1 MSKFNSTNT
10 IKTTNKSGHVA
21 YKMEDKEKLVTQV
34 LTSFLGEPKFYGDNS
49 NELAKTAEIVVKN
62 EPKFV
67 ANLARYARKEL
78 HFRSVSHFLTA
89 LIANCVESKP
99 YIKEVVA
106 DVVERPDD
114 ITEILSCYLK
124 VFGKPIPN
132 GLKKAL
138 AESLCKFNEYLI
150 SKYNGGNKE
159 LKFKDVL
166 RLIHPKP
173 KNEEQQELFN
183 KIINDTLPTA
193 VRWET
198 ELSQRGNKTEVW
210 EDLIENNKLG
220 YMAMLRNLRNI
231 MTANPK
237 NIDKVWEKLSDKDE
251 VLKSKLLPFRF
262 YTAYREAFHLFTSKN
277 IDLLETAMQHT
288 IDNLPKINGKTV
300 IAIDVSGSMRSLI
313 SRNSS
318 VNCAEIA
325 KLLAILAGKLC
336 EEVIIYKFDTK
347 ITKVDFSTKDRI
359 LKSVKQL
366 WADGGGTNIALPIQ
380 EMIDN
385 KIEADRLIIFSD
397 NEINY
402 GFKSTCQSLI
412 DEYRKNINPELWVHA
427 IDLLGYGT
435 QQFCGKNTNIIAG
448 WSEQILEFINTAEQG
463 IATQVQ
469 KIENY

>member
-1 MSKFNSTNT
+1 
-10 IKTTNKSGHVA
+10 
-21 YKMEDKEKLVTQV
+21 
-34 LTSFLGEPKFYGDNS
+34 
-49 NELAKTAEIVVKN
+49 
-62 EPKFV
+62 
-67 ANLARYARKEL
+67 
-78 HFRSVSHFLTA
+78 
-89 LIANCVESKP
+89 
-99 YIKEVVA
+99 
-106 DVVERPDD
+106 
-114 ITEILSCYLK
+114 
-124 VFGKPIPN
+124 
-132 GLKKAL
+132 
-138 AESLCKFNEYLI
+138 
-150 SKYNGGNKE
+150 
-159 LKFKDVL
+159 
-166 RLIHPKP
+166 
-173 KNEEQQELFN
+173 
-183 KIINDTLPTA
+183 
-193 VRWET
+193 
-198 ELSQRGNKTEVW
+198 
-210 EDLIENNKLG
+210 G

-277 IDLLETAMQHT
+277 IDLLETAMQYT

-347 ITKVDFSTKDRI
+347 ITKVDFSIKDRI